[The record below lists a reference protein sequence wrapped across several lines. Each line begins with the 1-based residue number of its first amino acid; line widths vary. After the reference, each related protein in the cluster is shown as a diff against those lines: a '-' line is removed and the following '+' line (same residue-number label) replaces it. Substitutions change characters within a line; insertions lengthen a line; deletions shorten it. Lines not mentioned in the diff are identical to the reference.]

1 MYMMVAHRLK
11 KGLKFFLFS
20 YIFIGDFMKK
30 ILFCLLILFFPII
43 VHAISAESYV
53 VMDYDSG
60 RVLLGKN
67 SEKEK
72 LIASTTKIMTA
83 IIAIENGDLNS
94 TRKVGEEVL
103 KAYGS
108 AIYLSLDEE
117 ITLKDLLY
125 GLMLRSGNDA
135 AIEIAYHVSGNME
148 KFVEL
153 MNKKAY
159 ELGMSNTKF
168 LNNHGLEE
176 SDGSGN
182 TSTAYDMAILMRYA
196 LKNDTFRSI
205 IGTETYEAKTS
216 GKTYVW
222 QNKNKLLKMYE
233 YNIGGKTGFT
243 KKAKRTLVTA
253 SKKEDKTCI
262 VVTLNDGNDFEDH
275 KNLCEKVFEEYE
287 RVAILDK
294 ESLVID
300 AQNPQKYYIKNDYYA
315 LLTKEE
321 IDQVKIDFKIN
332 SEQKEEEVG
341 VAEVYLNDELL
352 TSEKIYQKI
361 EEEKKENFFQK
372 FLRWLFRW

>member
-1 MYMMVAHRLK
+1 
-11 KGLKFFLFS
+11 
-20 YIFIGDFMKK
+20 
-30 ILFCLLILFFPII
+30 
-43 VHAISAESYV
+43 
-53 VMDYDSG
+53 
-60 RVLLGKN
+60 
-67 SEKEK
+67 
-72 LIASTTKIMTA
+72 MTA
-83 IIAIENGDLNS
+83 IIALENGDLNS
-94 TRKVGEEVL
+94 VRKVGEEVL

-108 AIYLSLDEE
+108 AIYLSLNEE

-135 AIEIAYHVSGNME
+135 AIEIAYHISGNME

-153 MNKKAY
+153 MNQKAY
-159 ELGMSNTKF
+159 ELGMSNTIF

-196 LKNDTFRSI
+196 LHNDTFRNI
-205 IGTETYEAKTS
+205 IATETYEAKTS

-222 QNKNKLLKMYE
+222 QNKNKLLKIYE

-253 SKKEDKTCI
+253 SKKDDKTCI

-275 KNLCEKVFEEYE
+275 KDLCERVFEEYE
-287 RVAILDK
+287 RVTILDK

-300 AQNPQKYYIKNDYYA
+300 AENPQKYYIKNNFYA
-315 LLTKEE
+315 LLTKSE
-321 IDQVKIDFKIN
+321 IEQVKINYKIN
-332 SEQKEEEVG
+332 TNQTQEEVG
-341 VAEVYLNDELL
+341 VAEVYLNDKLL

-372 FLRWLFRW
+372 FLRWLFKW

>member
-1 MYMMVAHRLK
+1 
-11 KGLKFFLFS
+11 
-20 YIFIGDFMKK
+20 MKK
-30 ILFCLLILFFPII
+30 ILFYILILFFPITA
-43 VHAISAESYV
+43 HAISAESYV

-60 RVLLGKN
+60 RVLLSKN

-83 IIAIENGDLNS
+83 IVALENGDINS

-108 AIYLSLDEE
+108 AIYLSLNEE

-135 AIEIAYHVSGNME
+135 AIEIAYHISGNME
-148 KFVEL
+148 KFVLL
-153 MNKKAY
+153 MNQKAY

-176 SDGSGN
+176 NDGTGN

-196 LKNDTFRSI
+196 LKNDTFREI
-205 IGTETYEAKTS
+205 IATETYEAKTS

-222 QNKNKLLKMYE
+222 QNKNKLLKTYE
-233 YNIGGKTGFT
+233 YNIGGKTGYT
-243 KKAKRTLVTA
+243 QKAKRTLVTA
-253 SKKEDKTCI
+253 SKKDDKTCI
-262 VVTLNDGNDFEDH
+262 VVTLNDGNDFADH
-275 KNLCEKVFEEYE
+275 KTLCEEVFKKYE

-294 ESLVID
+294 ESLIID
-300 AQNPQKYYIKNDYYA
+300 TENSQKYYIKNDYYA

-321 IDQVKIDFKIN
+321 MEDVKIDFKIN
-332 SEQKEEEVG
+332 TEQKEEEVG
-341 VAEVYLNDELL
+341 VAEVYLNDKLL
-352 TSEKIYQKI
+352 TSEKIYQRL